1 MSTTP
6 VFFDPHG
13 KRKRVFSRSVLL
25 VIAASVSIS
34 ILFAITVLVAPSLAQ
49 PLTGQKKHSFIPGL
63 GTKFDRKFAL
73 ARAKLATE
81 IAKEKGPSRGQRL
94 APGSPIMAAFYAPWQ
109 ETGLFSLRA
118 NKDKITHLMPEWV
131 HLNADGASLDFTS
144 DFDPSITP
152 HNTEVMRIASDEGI
166 RVLPILN
173 NGLQGKFDPD
183 RVHRLLASPANQIA
197 VATEMRDWLLENS
210 FAGVNLDLENLN
222 DADYAKVPD
231 LVQQFQNI
239 FKPVGLRV
247 TMDLEVGN
255 DSIPIK
261 KLGELCDWIVIMA
274 YDEHS
279 EESTPGPIAS
289 VDWSEQV
296 LQKARDQIP
305 ANKLIVGIGN
315 YAYDWTQGKP
325 PAESL
330 TYQEALALAQG
341 YRDEEKPEDVIRMDG
356 ESVNPTFNYSD
367 DDGKEHQVWMLDAV
381 TAFNKWKLA
390 QQHGFRGAAVWAM
403 GQEDPSIWKFLDRS
417 KMDAPPDP
425 GDLEDLE
432 FPYEPVFKG
441 VNGKPALGEVLRVVG
456 LAAPGARSI
465 DIDPTTGLIIDEAYT
480 AYPSPYVIERRGY
493 KPKTLAL
500 TFDDGPDEKF
510 TPMVLDAL
518 KKLKV
523 PATFFVIGKNAE
535 ESPDLVRRMVD
546 EGHEVGSHTFTH
558 PNLGLVS
565 SQRVE
570 LELNATQRAL
580 ESITGRSTILF
591 RPPYNAD
598 AEPSSKEEVKP
609 IIQAT
614 GMGYL
619 TIQELIDPE
628 DWLLQRTNPDGTVTK
643 RRAKDFV
650 DQINQD
656 IRGKE
661 GGTILLHDAG
671 GDRTETVKALEMLV
685 PELQAKGYKFV
696 SVSEMAGIS
705 HDQAMPPI
713 AAADRFN
720 IWVDSIVFNLVFGVE
735 AFLAIAFLVA
745 IALGLSRI
753 VLTTPLAVLYESRKR
768 NAVYPAREFDVAV
781 LIAAYNEHSV
791 IARTIRSALGSNYN
805 IQEVIVIDDGS
816 TDETSAVVAS
826 EFSDDPRV
834 RLIRQENGG
843 KASALNNGLENTNS
857 EILVCVDAD
866 TQLDPEAIGLMARH
880 FCDDEVAAVA
890 GNVRVGNEINL
901 LTRWQSI
908 EYTTSQNLD
917 RRAYALLNAIT
928 VCPGAISAWRRSA
941 VQESGGYLSDT
952 LAEDMD
958 LTWRVREQGWILET
972 ESAAIAFTEAPASV
986 KPFFKQ
992 RYRWAYGTLQ
1002 CLWKHKRSLFKNGF
1016 FGWLALPSLWLFQV
1030 VFQALAPLVD
1040 IQLLY
1045 SVWGYAD
1052 AWLGRN
1058 SANKDYQPLS
1068 AAQDALMQ
1076 VAFLYALFFAV
1087 EMIAAVIAYRLEKRS
1102 ATPALWLFWQRFVYR
1117 QIMYAVI
1124 YKAFASALG
1133 GMRQGWGKIDRK
1145 ATVHLPEGKK
1155 KASPENPVVEAPESK

>member
-1 MSTTP
+1 MSSNP

-13 KRKRVFSRSVLL
+13 KRKRVFSRSVIL

-34 ILFAITVLVAPSLAQ
+34 FLFALTVLISPSLSQPAQ
-49 PLTGQKKHSFIPGL
+49 GQKKHSFIPGL
-63 GTKFDRKFAL
+63 ETKVDRKFAL

-81 IAKEKGPSRGQRL
+81 IAKDKGPNRGART
-94 APGSPIMAAFYAPWQ
+94 APGTPIMAAFYAPWQ

-131 HLNADGASLDFTS
+131 HLKDDGASLDFAS

-152 HNTEVMRIASDEGI
+152 HNTEVMRIAADEGI

-173 NGLQGKFDPD
+173 NGLQGKFDPV
-183 RVHRLLASPANQIA
+183 RAHKLLNSPANQIA
-197 VATEMRDWLLENS
+197 VATKMRDWLLAYN
-210 FAGVNLDLENLN
+210 FAGVNIDLENLS
-222 DADYAKVPD
+222 DGDYVKLPD
-231 LVQQFQNI
+231 LIQQFQNI

-247 TMDLEVGN
+247 TIDLEVGN
-255 DSIPIK
+255 DAIPVK
-261 KLGELCDWIVIMA
+261 RLGELCDWVVVMA

-279 EESTPGPIAS
+279 EESKDPGPIAS

-296 LQKARDQIP
+296 LQSFEKVVP
-305 ANKLIVGIGN
+305 SNKLIVGIGN
-315 YAYDWTQGKP
+315 YAYDWTLGKS
-325 PAESL
+325 PAEAI

-367 DDGKEHQVWMLDAV
+367 DDGKEHRVWMLDAV
-381 TAFNKWKLA
+381 TAFNKWRLA
-390 QQHGFRGAAVWAM
+390 QAHQFRGAAVWAL
-403 GQEDPSIWKFLDRS
+403 GQEDPSIWKFLDRR
-417 KMDAPPDP
+417 KMAAPPEP
-425 GDLEDLE
+425 SDLESVE
-432 FPYEPVFKG
+432 FPYEVDLKG
-441 VNGKPALGEVLRVVG
+441 KGEILKVVG
-456 LAAPGARSI
+456 QATPGARSI
-465 DIDPTTGLIIDEAYT
+465 DIDPTTGLVVDEAYT
-480 AYPSPYVIERRGY
+480 SYPSPYVIQRTGY
-493 KPKTLAL
+493 IPKTLAL
-500 TFDDGPDEKF
+500 TFDDGPDEKY

-518 KKLKV
+518 KELKV
-523 PATFFVIGKNAE
+523 PATFFVLGKNAE
-535 ESPDLVRRMVD
+535 EEPDLVRRMVD
-546 EGHEVGSHTFTH
+546 EGHEVGSHSFTH
-558 PNLGLVS
+558 PNLGLS
-565 SQRVE
+565 SPRRVE
-570 LELNATQRAL
+570 LELNATQRAI

-598 AEPSSKEEVKP
+598 AEPSSKEEVQP

-614 GMGYL
+614 SMGYL
-619 TIQELIDPE
+619 TVAELIDPE
-628 DWLLQRTNPDGTVTK
+628 DWLLQRADPDGHITK
-643 RRAKDFV
+643 RTAKDFV
-650 DQINQD
+650 AQINMD
-656 IRGKE
+656 IVGKE

-671 GDRTETVKALEMLV
+671 GDRTETVKALKTMV
-685 PELQAKGYKFV
+685 PELRAKGYKFV
-696 SVSEMAGIS
+696 LVSEMAGIT
-705 HDQAMPPI
+705 HNQAMPPI

-720 IWVDSIVFNLVFGVE
+720 IWVDSLVFNLVFGVE

-745 IALGLSRI
+745 IALGLARI
-753 VLTTPLAVLYESRKR
+753 ILTTPLAVLYEVRKR
-768 NAVYPAREFDVAV
+768 NAVYPEKHFSIAV
-781 LIAAYNEHSV
+781 LIAAFNEQDV
-791 IARTIRSALGSNYN
+791 IVRTIRSALGSSHP
-805 IQEVIVIDDGS
+805 IHEIIVVDDGS
-816 TDETSAVVAS
+816 TDDTSGVVS
-826 EFSDDPRV
+826 REFGDDPRI
-834 RLIRQENGG
+834 RLLRQPNGG
-843 KASALNNGLENTNS
+843 KSTALNHAIDASTAEF
-857 EILVCVDAD
+857 LVCVDAD

-880 FCDDEVAAVA
+880 FADDEVAAVA
-890 GNVRVGNEINL
+890 GNVRVGNEVNL

-941 VQESGGYLSDT
+941 VLEAGGYLSDT

-958 LTWRVREQGWILET
+958 LTWRVRELGWILET
-972 ESAAIAFTEAPASV
+972 ESNAIAFTEAPASV

-1045 SVWGYAD
+1045 SCWGYLS
-1052 AWLGRN
+1052 AWLNRN
-1058 SANKDYQPLS
+1058 SANRDYQPLS

-1087 EMIAAVIAYRLEKRS
+1087 ELIAAVIAYRLEKRK
-1102 ATPALWLFWQRFVYR
+1102 AGPALWLFWQRFVYR

-1124 YKAFASALG
+1124 YKAFASAIG
-1133 GMRQGWGKIDRK
+1133 GVRQGWGKIDRK
-1145 ATVHLPEGKK
+1145 ATVHLPEKT
-1155 KASPENPVVEAPESK
+1155 P